1 MKYTWSI
8 LFCIL
13 IIMGFL
19 LWIPSQKDFE
29 QIKNN
34 GHVVKFEVPR
44 TYKRYGDKNV
54 TSTALYQNNARM
66 AGFKI
71 TFMDTQVNSPDE
83 YRAYKASPE
92 FYSRCFG
99 EGPQSNTFC
108 DEIITEKVIRDDPL
122 HGYYY
127 QMRLI
132 HEVYDL
138 NGMLTSREERKY
150 ETYDVLLPSGIYL
163 EIDPVAT
170 MSFSK
175 EDVEYVIRHLIW

>member
-175 EDVEYVIRHLIW
+175 ED